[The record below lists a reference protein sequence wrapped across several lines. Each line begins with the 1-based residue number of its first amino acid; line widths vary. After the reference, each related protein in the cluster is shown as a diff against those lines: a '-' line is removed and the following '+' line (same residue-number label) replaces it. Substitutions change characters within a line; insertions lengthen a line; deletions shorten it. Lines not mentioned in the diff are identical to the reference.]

1 MPQYVIYLINKEERE
16 GKKGEKK
23 KKNKIKEKKMQ
34 SNIVHLAT
42 SHSCVWKLKLVRSYF
57 DLYLLKKNIYIFYI
71 NRFILLK

>member
-1 MPQYVIYLINKEERE
+1 
-16 GKKGEKK
+16 
-23 KKNKIKEKKMQ
+23 MQ